1 MSNYQMANKYLVFR
15 YGTHHME
22 DINMKK
28 FENAELVELNIAATE
43 QEPTDTDAVDLW
55 QDGWF
60 KQGIKSGSTKPG
72 TIDDY
77 R

>member
-1 MSNYQMANKYLVFR
+1 
-15 YGTHHME
+15 
-22 DINMKK
+22 MKK
-28 FENAELVELNIAATE
+28 FVKADIIELNITATA

-60 KQGIKSGSTKPG
+60 KQGIKSGSKEPG